1 MILSIMT
8 KNISWSEFLFVK
20 SLVMWNIL
28 FIFATQNYT
37 DTMVVRAKNG
47 RIRIEIFV
55 ADRAF
60 GIS

>member
-28 FIFATQNYT
+28 FIFATQNQIIYGWT
-37 DTMVVRAKNG
+37 ERKIN
-47 RIRIEIFV
+47 E
-55 ADRAF
+55 
-60 GIS
+60 SK